1 MIVDLM
7 SARPRLN
14 MDASLYNDSYESE
27 IKLLDEKFK
36 FFNSF
41 MSMQTDHEQ
50 EENKQAYDF

>member
-1 MIVDLM
+1 M

-27 IKLLDEKFK
+27 IKLLDEKFT

-41 MSMQTDHEQ
+41 MSMQTDHE
-50 EENKQAYDF
+50 